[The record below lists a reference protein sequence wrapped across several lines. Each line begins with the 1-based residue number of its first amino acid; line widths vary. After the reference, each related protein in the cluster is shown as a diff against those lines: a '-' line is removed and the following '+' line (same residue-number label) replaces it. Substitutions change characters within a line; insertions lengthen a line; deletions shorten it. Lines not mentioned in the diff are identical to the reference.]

1 MPRKIRNKFLRE
13 RNKVIPVDKDKASSI
28 KPPVYPP
35 PPLSNSQKVNIPA
48 HAPPSFMSTL
58 LNGMSFGAGS
68 EIGHKVMGSLFTNS
82 DSSSSNKHIIP
93 EPDCNTAKVSL
104 DNCLTNESGFNC
116 EEKQEA
122 YNKCVDVMKKYS
134 EIPKV

>member
-1 MPRKIRNKFLRE
+1 MPKKIRSKFLRE
-13 RNKVIPVDKDKASSI
+13 RNKVIPVDKERTAI

-35 PPLSNSQKVNIPA
+35 PPLNTSQPVNMPA

-82 DSSSSNKHIIP
+82 DLSSSNKHIIP
-93 EPDCNTAKVSL
+93 
-104 DNCLTNESGFNC
+104 
-116 EEKQEA
+116 
-122 YNKCVDVMKKYS
+122 
-134 EIPKV
+134 

>member
-1 MPRKIRNKFLRE
+1 MPKKLKNKFLRE
-13 RNKVIPVDKDKASSI
+13 RNKIIPIDKKTSTI

-35 PPLSNSQKVNIPA
+35 PPLSNSQKVNVPA

-68 EIGHKVMGSLFTNS
+68 EIGHKVMGNLFSN
-82 DSSSSNKHIIP
+82 DKSSNIIP

-104 DNCLTNESGFNC
+104 ENCLTNESGFNC

-122 YNKCVDVMKKYS
+122 YNKCVDIMKKYS